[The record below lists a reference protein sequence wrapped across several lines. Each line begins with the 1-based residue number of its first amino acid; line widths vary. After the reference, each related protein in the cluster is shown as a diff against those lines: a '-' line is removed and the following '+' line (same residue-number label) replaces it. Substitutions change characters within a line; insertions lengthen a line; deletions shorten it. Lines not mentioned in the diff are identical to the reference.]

1 MKVLHIITDTNIGG
15 AGRYLL
21 NLLSQPAFEDLTVLV
36 ACPDGE
42 LGKRLDAIG
51 IRRVA
56 ISGRDV
62 SYSSRLTKE
71 LGKLMKEEQPDL
83 VHTHSSLS
91 GRIAARIKGIPVVYT
106 KHNLVRIPNERGV
119 VPPRAG
125 MGKRLVNRIVAGAL
139 SDRIVAVSAGVHK
152 ELVESGMKPSMVVAI
167 PNGIDLTPYAPRWT
181 QDAQPQA
188 QVAGAASKRGLV
200 VGTVARLHR
209 QKALDV
215 MLDCAKL
222 VLGSDP
228 SVRFVIGGTGP
239 LEDELKAKIREL
251 RMEPY
256 VKMAGFVSDVPGF
269 LANLDIYVLS
279 SDYEGLPLAVLEAMA
294 AGLPV
299 VSTAVG
305 GVPEAV
311 VDGLNGILVP
321 PKQPKALAQAIMR
334 LVVDPDMARSM
345 GVAGRARAEEL
356 FDAKVMAE
364 KTVNV
369 YRRVVAR
376 RRRRGLAG
384 ATDGDEGD

>member
-1 MKVLHIITDTNIGG
+1 VKVLHIITDTNIGG

-21 NLLSQPAFEDLTVLV
+21 NLLSQPAFSGIEVLV
-36 ACPDGE
+36 ACPEGD
-42 LGKRLDAIG
+42 LGKRFDAMG
-51 IRRVA
+51 IRRIA

-62 SYSSRLTKE
+62 SYSSRLTRE
-71 LGKLMKEEQPDL
+71 VCRLMKREQPDL

-91 GRIAARIKGIPVVYT
+91 GRIAARLLRVPVVYT
-106 KHNLVRIPNERGV
+106 KHNLVRIPNEKGV
-119 VPPRAG
+119 VPPKAG
-125 MGKRLVNRIVAGAL
+125 TFRQLFNRFAASAL
-139 SDRIVAVSAGVHK
+139 SDRVIAVSAGVQK
-152 ELVESGMKPSMVVAI
+152 ELVESGIKSSMVAAI
-167 PNGIDLTPYAPRWT
+167 PNGIDLSPYVPKWNQKEAPR
-181 QDAQPQA
+181 AKE
-188 QVAGAASKRGLV
+188 GAAKKGML

-215 MLDCAKL
+215 MLEAAKM
-222 VLGSDP
+222 VLSSEP

-239 LEDELKAKIREL
+239 LEGELKTKIREL
-251 RMEPY
+251 RLESY

-269 LANLDIYVLS
+269 LANLDVYVLS
-279 SDYEGLPLAVLEAMA
+279 SDYEGLPLAVLEAMG

-321 PKQPKALAQAIMR
+321 PRQPKALAQAIVR
-334 LVVDPDMARSM
+334 FLVDPDMGRTM
-345 GVAGRARAEEL
+345 GIAGRERAEEL

-369 YRRVVAR
+369 YRRLVAR
-376 RRRRGLAG
+376 KRRHPAPLGG
-384 ATDGDEGD
+384 DGD

>member
-1 MKVLHIITDTNIGG
+1 MKVFHIITDTNIGG

-21 NLLSQPAFEDLTVLV
+21 NLLSQPAFAGIDVLV

-42 LGKRLDAIG
+42 LGKRLDAMG
-51 IRRVA
+51 IRRIPV
-56 ISGRDV
+56 SGRDV

-71 LGKLMKEEQPDL
+71 LGRLMKQEQPDI

-91 GRIAARIKGIPVVYT
+91 GRIAARLQRIPVVYT
-106 KHNLVRIPNERGV
+106 KHNLVRIPDEKGI
-119 VPPRAG
+119 VPPKAG
-125 MGKRLVNRIVAGAL
+125 TVKKLLNRVVASAL
-139 SDRIVAVSAGVHK
+139 SDRVIAVSAGVQK
-152 ELVESGMKPSMVVAI
+152 ELIESGIKPAMVAAI
-167 PNGIDLTPYAPRWT
+167 PNGIDLSPYVPKWKQKKAPR
-181 QDAQPQA
+181 
-188 QVAGAASKRGLV
+188 ASKELAAKKSMI

-215 MLDCAKL
+215 LLEAAKM
-222 VLGSDP
+222 VLASDP
-228 SVRFVIGGTGP
+228 SVRFVIAGTGP

-251 RMEPY
+251 RLEPY

-269 LANLDIYVLS
+269 LANLDVYVLS
-279 SDYEGLPLAVLEAMA
+279 SDYEGLPLAVLEAMG

-321 PKQPKALAQAIMR
+321 PRQPKALAQALVR
-334 LVVDPDMARSM
+334 LLVDPDMGRTM
-345 GVAGRARAEEL
+345 GVAGRERAEEL
-356 FDAKVMAE
+356 FDATIMAE

-369 YRRVVAR
+369 YRRLVAR
-376 RRRRGLAG
+376 KRRHPAQGG
-384 ATDGDEGD
+384 DGD